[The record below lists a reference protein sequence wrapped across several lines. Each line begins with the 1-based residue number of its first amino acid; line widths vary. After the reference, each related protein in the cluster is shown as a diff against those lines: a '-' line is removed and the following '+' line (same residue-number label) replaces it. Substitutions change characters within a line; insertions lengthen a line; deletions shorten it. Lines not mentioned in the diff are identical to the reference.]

1 MGDVINFAAIVQAR
15 RVAAAIEQQEQARS
29 KLANERRASLHDK
42 AERAGAGVAG
52 HIMAEAMANIADANE
67 ERERANRFT
76 PAYCDPA
83 NEVQGSKYQAT
94 KDLPVKEVAKR
105 VRDDIKALGLPA
117 ALKISVRSDYNSIDV
132 RVKALPADF
141 PVLSVKAASWRK
153 QFGET
158 RDYPFA
164 WVEASSDELRNLL
177 AKLSAILASYNRDN
191 SDSMSDYFDNRFY
204 GSAELDWQVRRKHEA
219 REVEASAG
227 DYWANDYH

>member
-1 MGDVINFAAIVQAR
+1 MGNVINFAEAVNAR
-15 RVAAAIEQQEQARS
+15 RVGAEITKREGAKLERIEQKVGRIVDAIEQKFGRPMPSFAVQA
-29 KLANERRASLHDK
+29 
-42 AERAGAGVAG
+42 VAATV
-52 HIMAEAMANIADANE
+52 HQAEAASAP
-67 ERERANRFT
+67 RFM

-94 KDLPVKEVAKR
+94 KGMPVKEVAKR
-105 VRDDIKALGLPA
+105 VRDDIKALGLPSA
-117 ALKISVRSDYNSIDV
+117 MKISVSSDHRSIDI
-132 RVKALPADF
+132 RVKALPSDF
-141 PVLSVKAASWRK
+141 PVLSIKAASWRK
-153 QFGET
+153 QFGEA

-204 GSAELDWQVRRKHEA
+204 ASAELDWQVRREHEA

-227 DYWANDYH
+227 NYWADDQH